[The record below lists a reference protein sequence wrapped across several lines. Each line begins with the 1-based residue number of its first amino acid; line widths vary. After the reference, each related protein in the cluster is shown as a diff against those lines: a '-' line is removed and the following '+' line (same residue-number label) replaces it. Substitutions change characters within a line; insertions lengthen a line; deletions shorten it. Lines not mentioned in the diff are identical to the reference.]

1 MQARLVDL
9 YVDEACSRQS
19 WRGQNFADARARVG
33 LVPAVAQYV
42 TVGAPALERGNGAVE
57 SKRDLGTAMGGND
70 VLEASAGNDS
80 PLAQDCD
87 VGAKFLELREVVRGV
102 DDGCAFIGE
111 LTDRAQDLAA
121 RFNIC
126 PNRGLVHEDQSR
138 PVHDRHSR
146 VESALLATREMR
158 GALVAFFTQA
168 KQVHDLAGAHDGFAA
183 AKPV

>member
-33 LVPAVAQYV
+33 LVPAVAKNV
-42 TVGAPALERGNGAVE
+42 SLSAPALERGNRAVE
-57 SKRDLGTAMGGND
+57 GERDLGTAVGGND
-70 VLEASAGNDS
+70 VLKASAGNDL
-80 PLAQDCD
+80 PLVQDCD
-87 VGAKFLELREVVRGV
+87 VRAELLELREVVRGV
-102 DDGCAFIGE
+102 DDGCAICSE

-121 RFNIC
+121 RFNIR
-126 PNRGLVHEDQSR
+126 PNRGLVHENQSR
-138 PVHDRHSR
+138 PVHDRHAR

-158 GALVAFFTQA
+158 GVLASFFTQA
-168 KQVHDLAGAHDGFAA
+168 KQLHDLAGAHDGFAA